1 MAGFMVFPTAGS
13 TEHHGYDGVVDFNR
27 RWLDARRGGGGGGDP
42 IAKPMSVLLLILA
55 VLAVVTKFTRQSN
68 VNASLLAGNIFG
80 FFLLD
85 ANPDTKITGEVVK
98 AFTDFG
104 ITLVLFFAGLSIQ
117 LPERY
122 LPHMFPVTFW
132 YMALVATLFAL
143 IGYGASLVEGE
154 ERSLAPHI
162 LFGVTCTLSSKIL
175 AYEYLSVQGE
185 MRSMHGCAIV
195 CVSWFQDLVALVAF
209 AVVNAYQKSL
219 VESGCEGPLG
229 TDATN
234 TTKSTGNMTS
244 GNMSSANSTIAGTY
258 SCSRRA
264 ALDLTKFGPVWPPNF
279 NDEVGDNVVLS
290 LAIFFLV
297 LFLHYALSKYF
308 LKRIFRFL
316 CTDSELLFFGVLAY
330 SLGSCA
336 LCIQAGFS
344 PFVSAYAAGFAI
356 AQLPSRIQVLQKISA
371 FRAFGIF
378 VFNFML
384 GIYVKFDPEF
394 FENYFGW
401 AVLLSVIIILV
412 NPIFMSL
419 VGFCFKVKLRTV
431 FITSMLSNN
440 IGEHALILANLGY
453 QAGLFRFEILQTFVS
468 IVASCLFTVLL
479 TERGLIML
487 IPILLVH
494 LPWEVRPVD
503 DRFSYLHVSKKNPGC
518 SGTTHDDRHGSI
530 PSVPSEICPQAGANS
545 WTFGPAKEGGQNPDG
560 ELQLPES
567 HCNPWVQ

>member
-1 MAGFMVFPTAGS
+1 MSGFAVFPPASGTDYD
-13 TEHHGYDGVVDFNR
+13 GYDGGVDFNR
-27 RWLDARRGGGGGGDP
+27 RWIDMRRGGGGGGDP
-42 IAKPMSVLLLILA
+42 IAKPMSVLLLLLA
-55 VLAVVTKFTRQSN
+55 GLAVVTKLTRQSN

-85 ANPDTKITGEVVK
+85 ANLDTKITGEVIK

-104 ITLVLFFAGLSIQ
+104 ITLVLFFAGLSVQ

-122 LPHMFPVTFW
+122 LPHVFPVTFW
-132 YMALVATLFAL
+132 YMALVGTVFAL
-143 IGYGASLVEGE
+143 IGYGSGLVEGD

-185 MRSMHGCAIV
+185 MRSMHGCAMV
-195 CVSWFQDLVALVAF
+195 CVSWFQDIVALVAF
-209 AVVNAYQKSL
+209 AVVNAYQNSL
-219 VESGCEGPLG
+219 VDSDCDGPLE
-229 TDATN
+229 TVATKASN
-234 TTKSTGNMTS
+234 ATGNMTL
-244 GNMSSANSTIAGTY
+244 GNMSAVNSTMVGAY

-264 ALDLTKFGPVWPPNF
+264 AMDLSKFGPVWPPTF
-279 NDEVGDNVVLS
+279 NKEVGDNVVLS
-290 LAIFFLV
+290 LAILFLV
-297 LFLHYALSKYF
+297 IFLHYALCKYF

-384 GIYVKFDPEF
+384 GIYVKIDPEF

-401 AVLLSVIIILV
+401 AVLLSAIIILV
-412 NPIFMSL
+412 NPIFMSFL
-419 VGFCFKVKLRTV
+419 GFCFRIKLRTV

-440 IGEHALILANLGY
+440 IGEHALILANVGY
-453 QAGLFRFEILQTFVS
+453 QAGLFRFEVLQTFVS
-468 IVASCLFTVLL
+468 LVSSCHFTATLSEKGLNRASSHVMACVL
-479 TERGLIML
+479 
-487 IPILLVH
+487 P
-494 LPWEVRPVD
+494 
-503 DRFSYLHVSKKNPGC
+503 
-518 SGTTHDDRHGSI
+518 
-530 PSVPSEICPQAGANS
+530 
-545 WTFGPAKEGGQNPDG
+545 FGDF
-560 ELQLPES
+560 
-567 HCNPWVQ
+567 